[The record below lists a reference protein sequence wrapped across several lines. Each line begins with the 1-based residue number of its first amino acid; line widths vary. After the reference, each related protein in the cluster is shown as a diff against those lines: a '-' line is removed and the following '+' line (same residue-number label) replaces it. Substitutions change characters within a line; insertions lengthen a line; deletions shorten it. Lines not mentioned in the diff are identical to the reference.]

1 MKLSQYARHK
11 LLYTA
16 VIIVIISKPVTD
28 FLAGS
33 QTLPDA
39 TLTSTI
45 NLVGIKKLFFKLQNK
60 TISTQLF
67 GGKSTT

>member
-45 NLVGIKKLFFKLQNK
+45 NLVGIKKLFLNCLKLQ
-60 TISTQLF
+60 
-67 GGKSTT
+67 